1 MPQVKTEA
9 TDGYSAV
16 QVGYNQTNVPGKVNK
31 PELGHLAKSGA
42 PQLRTLQEFRVR
54 ARPAR
59 CQPVRA
65 ARPGHTP
72 ARRTCSLRMARA
84 CALSGLHASIAPC
97 SQRWPHCACLA
108 VALVP
113 RLWR

>member
-1 MPQVKTEA
+1 MKTEA

-54 ARPAR
+54 ARAVCRTTAPAAPAAPR
-59 CQPVRA
+59 QQRA
-65 ARPGHTP
+65 RDL
-72 ARRTCSLRMARA
+72 LRMARVA
-84 CALSGLHASIAPC
+84 RFSGLHAALHCGAAGGAALACAP
-97 SQRWPHCACLA
+97 SLRPATLRGA
-108 VALVP
+108 D
-113 RLWR
+113 

>member
-1 MPQVKTEA
+1 MKTEA

-72 ARRTCSLRMARA
+72 ARRARRLRMACA
-84 CALSGLHASIAPC
+84 CALFRVACVAICALQPALAD
-97 SQRWPHCACLA
+97 CACLA
-108 VALVP
+108 SC
-113 RLWR
+113 RLYHARR